1 MCTGCGRCLS
11 TEDITCGLAPP
22 ELLCSANPI
31 LFPLETF
38 PHLFHTCRPAP
49 KYLPWFRT
57 VLKAAKV
64 AVHILGLLSA
74 EARASRLS
82 FADVVKRLAELAEGD
97 SAFIS
102 KKVC

>member
-1 MCTGCGRCLS
+1 M
-11 TEDITCGLAPP
+11 
-22 ELLCSANPI
+22 
-31 LFPLETF
+31 
-38 PHLFHTCRPAP
+38 
-49 KYLPWFRT
+49 
-57 VLKAAKV
+57 LKAAKV

-102 KKVC
+102 KKVCLCECVWREMRGGSVGEGEMGW

>member
-1 MCTGCGRCLS
+1 MRASTPSLIVHTTAPSSPRNLS
-11 TEDITCGLAPP
+11 PAH
-22 ELLCSANPI
+22 
-31 LFPLETF
+31 TF
-38 PHLFHTCRPAP
+38 PHLSHTCRPAP

-102 KKVC
+102 KKV